1 MRTLKR
7 PLILP
12 LLGGLWMLYSHLLFW
27 IDAPLFDITPD
38 YFDYYSL
45 ANRWMNGLFGSYG
58 GVLIDLPLGLPLLL
72 YAKMQFGLS
81 TPGYI
86 AMQVICLF
94 LVYALVSRA
103 WVRNWGWYGAWAAL
117 LLGAY
122 LADGYSLAFF
132 TSPLTEPPF
141 LLLFLLALS
150 LLPAVLK
157 PQPKPVYAILFGLVL
172 MLLPLFRSNGILLW
186 PWVMAVLIYLF
197 FKKSKAFRPL
207 LGTVLISGFFLLGL
221 SWLLVGYPNYGN
233 MQRLSRLVYK
243 TDVPANAEQKPDATP
258 NRGDKNG
265 SYLLNTAYDRPS
277 FYYTLLPA
285 RIEKH
290 LMHKKL
296 QWEGYTMYDNAVPV
310 PKPWRQDLWHE
321 MQAQDLKYGITTQF
335 KEQAFSRVKSGQI
348 FLQIQHLGYVL
359 HSLLLNNILWIVLA
373 LASVGLAAMRIR
385 GPHAADA
392 AYLWFLAFAFVLL
405 ALVLDFN
412 LSKHLPRYGYVQDFI
427 PYLMVPLGLR
437 LFFKKAS
444 PHAPQ

>member
-1 MRTLKR
+1 
-7 PLILP
+7 
-12 LLGGLWMLYSHLLFW
+12 
-27 IDAPLFDITPD
+27 
-38 YFDYYSL
+38 
-45 ANRWMNGLFGSYG
+45 
-58 GVLIDLPLGLPLLL
+58 
-72 YAKMQFGLS
+72 
-81 TPGYI
+81 
-86 AMQVICLF
+86 
-94 LVYALVSRA
+94 
-103 WVRNWGWYGAWAAL
+103 
-117 LLGAY
+117 
-122 LADGYSLAFF
+122 LAFF

-310 PKPWRQDLWHE
+310 PNPWRQDLWHE

-437 LFFKKAS
+437 LFFKKAF